1 MDDSNTLSKVKLRD
15 RVKVALENC
24 ANFHGDLN
32 DYPEI
37 KVKISSRNNIWSAAS
52 AASAVKKPKKSV
64 SGGHISLLIK
74 KLKNVSYFD
83 GQLDSIADEYR
94 CTKEQGV
101 QLACYRIMLLINKV
115 KRKERSLAK
124 WDVVDEVDFNLRE
137 PKWLK
142 DCPKNKNLRK
152 QSKSNLE
159 VDALQLQIKAN
170 IWL

>member
-15 RVKVALENC
+15 RIVVALESC
-24 ANFHGDLN
+24 ANFDGDLDN
-32 DYPEI
+32 YPEI
-37 KVKISSRNNIWSAAS
+37 KVLAKSGDNFWFPVSAWY
-52 AASAVKKPKKSV
+52 AAPKSKKSV

-74 KLKNVSYFD
+74 KLKNVRYFD

-101 QLACYRIMLLINKV
+101 QLACYRIMLLINKI
-115 KRKERSLAK
+115 KQKKRSLAK
-124 WDVVDEVDFNLRE
+124 WEVVDEVDFNLIE

-142 DCPKNKNLRK
+142 GCPKNKKLRK